1 VPRFRRGGTPWPL
14 LRIVRGILLKG
25 SGWTEIAPEIWPVA
39 LFMLVAGAVA
49 LNRYRETLD

>member
-1 VPRFRRGGTPWPL
+1 MAGRSSWRSFRQA
-14 LRIVRGILLKG
+14 
-25 SGWTEIAPEIWPVA
+25 SEANA

>member
-1 VPRFRRGGTPWPL
+1 MRP
-14 LRIVRGILLKG
+14 GILLKG
-25 SGWTEIAPEIWPVA
+25 SGWSEIAPEIWPIV